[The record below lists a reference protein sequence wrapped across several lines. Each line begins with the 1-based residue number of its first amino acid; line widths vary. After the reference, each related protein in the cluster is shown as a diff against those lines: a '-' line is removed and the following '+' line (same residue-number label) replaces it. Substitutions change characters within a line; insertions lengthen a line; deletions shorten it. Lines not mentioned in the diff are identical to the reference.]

1 MATKKE
7 LIKAAHDLGISEVD
21 ATWSKKDI
29 EDAIASYQ
37 IGDDEEK
44 AVSVDVGIM
53 NVTVTAGEDGEFGTE
68 DDHVEIKPVVE
79 HVDKPVEF
87 ELPPEFDG
95 SDEYQE
101 SKPLPEALGFEP
113 DFETKHVI
121 DFPEALTPEAPVEF
135 APLPMIVDKVE
146 NIRPVKPFDP
156 SLHKCLCT
164 MTYDGKVY
172 EAGEEIRMSP
182 DEAEV
187 HIKNGALGPVDAN
200 QAKAIR
206 QFTLKPGEYILEC
219 DLTLDGVVHR
229 LGNKVELTAEQAD
242 LYERIGAIKTPV

>member
-7 LIKAAHDLGISEVD
+7 LMQAAHDLGISEVD

-37 IGDDEEK
+37 MGDDEEK

-68 DDHVEIKPVVE
+68 DDHVEIKPVIE
-79 HVDKPVEF
+79 HMDKPVEF
-87 ELPPEFDG
+87 EPLPEFDG
-95 SDEYQE
+95 SNEYQE
-101 SKPLPEALGFEP
+101 SKPLSEFVDSPIVAAVSAPHPLPPLEEVAKVP
-113 DFETKHVI
+113 
-121 DFPEALTPEAPVEF
+121 APVWSNVE
-135 APLPMIVDKVE
+135 KVE
-146 NIRPVKPFDP
+146 NIRPVKMFDP
-156 SLHKCLCT
+156 GLHKCLCT
-164 MTYDGKVY
+164 MTYEGKVY
-172 EAGEEIRMSP
+172 EAGQEIRMP
-182 DEAEV
+182 AKEAEV
-187 HIKNGALGPVDAN
+187 HIKNGALGPVDVN

-206 QFTLKPGEYILEC
+206 QYTLKRGEYTLEC

-242 LYERIGAIKTPV
+242 LYERIGAIKAPV

>member
-7 LIKAAHDLGISEVD
+7 LMQAAHDLGISEVD

-37 IGDDEEK
+37 MGDDEEK

-53 NVTVTAGEDGEFGTE
+53 NVTVTAGEDKEFGTE

-79 HVDKPVEF
+79 YADKLVEF
-87 ELPPEFDG
+87 EPLPEFDE
-95 SDEYQE
+95 SNEYQE
-101 SKPLPEALGFEP
+101 SKPLSEVLGFVP
-113 DFETKHVI
+113 DLSTKHVM
-121 DFPEALTPEAPVEF
+121 DFPESLA
-135 APLPMIVDKVE
+135 VE
-146 NIRPVKPFDP
+146 NIRPVKTFDP
-156 SLHKCLCT
+156 GLHKCLCT
-164 MTYDGKVY
+164 MTYEGKVY
-172 EAGEEIRMSP
+172 EAGQEIRMP
-182 DEAEV
+182 AKEAEV

-206 QFTLKPGEYILEC
+206 QYTLKRGEYILEC

-242 LYERIGAIKTPV
+242 LYERIGAIKAPV